1 MRKIL
6 FQLERRHILAAKD
19 FNIILFFRS
28 FQKRALH
35 TKLYIYIL
43 TEIRFYVYLLVFIT
57 KFPPRGKGGGEVKY
71 RTYTLQNQEVNMN
84 GKKLCHIIM
93 CNKSKQRNSGE
104 GEMGRRGRVHIVVGF
119 TTNYAISHYYH

>member
-19 FNIILFFRS
+19 FNIILFYRS

-43 TEIRFYVYLLVFIT
+43 TEIRFYVYLLVFIAN
-57 KFPPRGKGGGEVKY
+57 FPPRRKGGEVKY
-71 RTYTLQNQEVNMN
+71 RTHTLQNQEVNMN

-104 GEMGRRGRVHIVVGF
+104 GEMGRRRRAHIVIGF
-119 TTNYAISHYYH
+119 TTNYAISPYYH

>member
-43 TEIRFYVYLLVFIT
+43 AEISFYIYLLVFIT
-57 KFPPRGKGGGEVKY
+57 KFPPRGKGEEVKY
-71 RTYTLQNQEVNMN
+71 RTHTLQNQEDNEWEKTM
-84 GKKLCHIIM
+84 
-93 CNKSKQRNSGE
+93 SY
-104 GEMGRRGRVHIVVGF
+104 
-119 TTNYAISHYYH
+119 NYV